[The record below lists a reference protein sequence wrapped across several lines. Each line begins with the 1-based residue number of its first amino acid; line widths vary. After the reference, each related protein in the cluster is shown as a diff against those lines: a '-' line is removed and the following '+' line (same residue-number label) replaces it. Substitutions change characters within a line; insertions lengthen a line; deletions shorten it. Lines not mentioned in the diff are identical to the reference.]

1 MEIFSSPQFLGF
13 DHFARL
19 VDSLSKV
26 QDNYPPYNIE
36 QIGPYG
42 FRITIALAGFK
53 RKNISI
59 SMENNQLTVK
69 GRQDQDPPDTVYLHR
84 GIASRQFSK
93 TFVLADKI
101 EVKNAEFVDGLLRIN
116 LFRMHD
122 ESEVRTIEIDEPDVI
137 PSGIKQIESRLE

>member
-36 QIGPYG
+36 QIDSYG

-59 SMENNQLTVK
+59 SIENNQLTVK
-69 GRQDQDPPDTVYLHR
+69 GRQDPDPPNTVYLHR

-93 TFVLADKI
+93 TFVLSDKI
-101 EVKNAEFVDGLLRIN
+101 EVRNAEFADGLLRIN
-116 LFRMHD
+116 LVRIHD
-122 ESEVRTIEIDEPDVI
+122 ESEVRTIEIDEPEIV
-137 PSGIKQIESRLE
+137 PPGVKQIESRQP